1 MWTQEEPKNQG
12 AWSFVEPRLRNQL
25 SHMKHKTQNAKFAGR
40 DISASTATGY
50 GKTHAAELANYLEA
64 SMS

>member
-25 SHMKHKTQNAKFAGR
+25 SVLKFKNQDVKYAGR
-40 DISASTATGY
+40 SISASTATGY
-50 GKTHAAELANYLEA
+50 GKTHAAEIANYLET
-64 SMS
+64 SMA